1 MVNNGSIN
9 ALSLVHWRIVL
20 IFLSVV
26 LLALMSPPFVFSIM
40 DYFSRELRGFIG
52 LVVIFVVGLSVG
64 KVKVTDFT
72 LLMCVFFLFF
82 LEIILAKSRV
92 SNILS
97 YYAVIIVSLLLFME
111 LRGSYFKRA
120 LFLDLWVRTAYLLS
134 SMMVVLFIIHQFTEL
149 DTDVLGLSTMKEF
162 ESRTYK
168 FSLFGATLDKKIGFI
183 TLARVCGYFSEPQYA
198 GLYCALNTMIAL
210 RLIKPDNYR
219 GYLTISIVA
228 GILTFSITFYLA
240 LFLVAYLIFLP
251 KYIRNAV
258 EFLLIMLVIA
268 VVGSLFDLSGLDDSG
283 LLQRTSFSDRLNR
296 IGNSVGILA
305 NSSLFEWF
313 LGHGV
318 GYKNDF
324 DRGISS
330 GVFHILVERGL
341 IGLGL
346 LFLMIRHISNK
357 DYVFIIVCAFFLI
370 AMPWYKYYIY
380 WIAVVVFYS
389 TSICHERSVVRYNRA
404 MV

>member
-1 MVNNGSIN
+1 M
-9 ALSLVHWRIVL
+9 
-20 IFLSVV
+20 
-26 LLALMSPPFVFSIM
+26 
-40 DYFSRELRGFIG
+40 
-52 LVVIFVVGLSVG
+52 
-64 KVKVTDFT
+64 
-72 LLMCVFFLFF
+72 
-82 LEIILAKSRV
+82 
-92 SNILS
+92 
-97 YYAVIIVSLLLFME
+97 
-111 LRGSYFKRA
+111 
-120 LFLDLWVRTAYLLS
+120 
-134 SMMVVLFIIHQFTEL
+134 
-149 DTDVLGLSTMKEF
+149 
-162 ESRTYK
+162 
-168 FSLFGATLDKKIGFI
+168 
-183 TLARVCGYFSEPQYA
+183 
-198 GLYCALNTMIAL
+198 
-210 RLIKPDNYR
+210 
-219 GYLTISIVA
+219 
-228 GILTFSITFYLA
+228 
-240 LFLVAYLIFLP
+240 AYLIFLP